1 MNKRQSY
8 RISLWLLPKRIFT
21 FFSINSVAFEMSD
34 TEEKSAPGLECHMG
48 VEGHKQEDPECQ
60 GKSAPGLECHMGG
73 KCGEMGHRIQ
83 WECPKKE

>member
-1 MNKRQSY
+1 
-8 RISLWLLPKRIFT
+8 
-21 FFSINSVAFEMSD
+21 MSD
-34 TEEKSAPGLECHMG
+34 EEEVRLQRCKVHGKQKDRVQDLNVKVLICFTCG
-48 VEGHKQEDPECQ
+48 VEGHKQGDPECQ